1 MPALLH
7 FRKRPP
13 SSPYDAVPLGV
24 RLRFGPRIIPPPT
37 AAMLQASRGMGLQQL
52 PPRPPKVLPPCRVS
66 QGLSMEEKQPPMPAL
81 EDSPPPDAGAKE
93 LSIAV
98 REMMLQT
105 WKNDH
110 KNEMSDLCHLLL
122 DDLAGNNHKHEH
134 KRN

>member
-1 MPALLH
+1 
-7 FRKRPP
+7 
-13 SSPYDAVPLGV
+13 
-24 RLRFGPRIIPPPT
+24 
-37 AAMLQASRGMGLQQL
+37 MGLQQL
-52 PPRPPKVLPPCRVS
+52 PPRPPKVVPPRRVLVTRYET
-66 QGLSMEEKQPPMPAL
+66 QGHSMEEKQPPTPAL